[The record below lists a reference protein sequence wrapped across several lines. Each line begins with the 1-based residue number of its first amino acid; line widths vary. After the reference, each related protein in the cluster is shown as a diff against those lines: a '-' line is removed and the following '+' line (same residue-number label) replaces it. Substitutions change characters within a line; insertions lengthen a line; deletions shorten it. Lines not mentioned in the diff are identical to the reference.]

1 MRRNVYSV
9 GQVNAYIKNMFA
21 QDFMLRQICV
31 SGEVSNCKYHSSGH
45 IYFTLKD
52 KSGTLQAVMFAGNRR
67 GLTFHMKEGDNV
79 VVSGYIAVYERDGKY
94 QLYASEITLAGAGD
108 LYLKYEA
115 LKKELEEMGMFAA
128 EYKQEIPKYARTI
141 GIVTAST
148 GAAVRDI
155 YNIAQR
161 RNPYVQ
167 LILYPALVQGEGAAQ
182 SIVNGIHAMEQ
193 LKPDVLIVGRGGGS
207 IEDLWAFNE
216 EIVARAV
223 FDCPIPVISAVG
235 HETDTTIA
243 DYVADLRAPTPS
255 AAAELAVFDVRDFYE
270 TMEQYRLQMNRLM
283 KARLDICKQKQ
294 EYLKRQ
300 LWLLSSQSRINAN
313 RQYAMDLEEQLRQ
326 QMKQRI
332 LEARHQVEIF
342 AGTLDGLSPAKKLM
356 QGYSVAV
363 NDAGRNIRSTKD
375 VQQGENIVIQVTDG
389 AVLAEVTGIKERIR
403 WEKN

>member
-1 MRRNVYSV
+1 MPILKICLHRISCC
-9 GQVNAYIKNMFA
+9 
-21 QDFMLRQICV
+21 RQISV
-31 SGEVSNCKYHSSGH
+31 SGEISNCKYHSSGH

-52 KSGTLQAVMFAGNRR
+52 SSGIIQAVMFAGNRR

-79 VVSGYIAVYERDGKY
+79 VVTGSIEVYERDGKY

-283 KARLDICKQKQ
+283 KCK
-294 EYLKRQ
+294 
-300 LWLLSSQSRINAN
+300 A
-313 RQYAMDLEEQLRQ
+313 
-326 QMKQRI
+326 
-332 LEARHQVEIF
+332 
-342 AGTLDGLSPAKKLM
+342 
-356 QGYSVAV
+356 
-363 NDAGRNIRSTKD
+363 
-375 VQQGENIVIQVTDG
+375 
-389 AVLAEVTGIKERIR
+389 
-403 WEKN
+403 